1 MTPRAVAWRAFWRQ
15 RTPRERVYLAVMAVS
30 LALFAYVFLV
40 LAPLRSMA
48 AQAERRHASAQS
60 ENVRFA
66 GVLAELAQRQTAST
80 APVDTA
86 ALLQSAV
93 AAGIVVSP
101 DASAAPGRVTLR
113 FEAVPAQALFG
124 WLSAVHGSQGLAP
137 IKASLRR
144 GPSGL
149 DGELT
154 FAVAGP

>member
-1 MTPRAVAWRAFWRQ
+1 MTPRAAALRDFWRQ

-40 LAPLRSMA
+40 VAPLRSMA
-48 AQAERRHASAQS
+48 ALGERRHAGAQS
-60 ENVRFA
+60 EQARFA
-66 GVLAELAQRQTAST
+66 SVLAELAQRQTAGT
-80 APVDTA
+80 TPVDTA
-86 ALLQSAV
+86 TLLQSAV
-93 AAGIVVSP
+93 AAGVTVSP

-124 WLSAVHGSQGLAP
+124 WLAAVRGSQGLAP

-149 DGELT
+149 DGEVT

>member
-1 MTPRAVAWRAFWRQ
+1 MTPRAVALRAFWRQ

-60 ENVRFA
+60 ENLRFA

-80 APVDTA
+80 APVDTTT
-86 ALLQSAV
+86 LLQSAV

-101 DASAAPGRVTLR
+101 DASATPGRVTLR

-124 WLSAVHGSQGLAP
+124 WLSAVRGSQGLAP